1 MGRVLDGTRK
11 PLDRGW
17 MVRNR
22 TPQST
27 VWLVLVVHVVVTALV
42 WRDLRRRS
50 DSELRGGRNL
60 WRVLS
65 ALNTGNSLV
74 YLLLGRRR

>member
-1 MGRVLDGTRK
+1 
-11 PLDRGW
+11 

-22 TPQST
+22 SRQTSF
-27 VWLVLVVHVVVTALV
+27 WLILIGHVIVTALV
-42 WRDLRRRS
+42 WRDLGRRS
-50 DSELRGGRNL
+50 DAQIRGDKNL

-74 YLLLGRRR
+74 YLLVGRRR

>member
-1 MGRVLDGTRK
+1 
-11 PLDRGW
+11 

-22 TPQST
+22 IRQPSIW
-27 VWLVLVVHVVVTALV
+27 VVLIGHVVVTALV

-50 DSELRGGRNL
+50 DSEVRGGKKL